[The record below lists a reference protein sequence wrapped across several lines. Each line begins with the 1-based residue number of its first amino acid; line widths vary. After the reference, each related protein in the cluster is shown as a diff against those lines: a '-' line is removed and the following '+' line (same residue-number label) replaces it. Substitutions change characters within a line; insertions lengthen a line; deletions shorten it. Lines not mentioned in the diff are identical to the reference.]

1 MIQVSKPVISPDE
14 QQRVLDVLRSG
25 MIASG
30 AVTTEFEQKFAAYSQ
45 AKFGIATSNGT
56 TALHAALLAIGI
68 KPGDRVLTTPFTFV
82 ASTNSIAFCGAKPVF
97 SDIDPKTFNLDPNFV
112 RDVLKKRRDIKA
124 ILLVHLYGLACDMD
138 AFLELKKEFGVLL
151 IEDCAQAHGAL
162 YKGKKVG
169 SMGDV
174 STFSFYAT
182 KNMTT
187 GEGGMVLTNDQKTAD
202 LVRKLVNHGRM
213 GQYEHDIL
221 GYNYRMTNFAAA
233 IGIGQLEKLD
243 AGNKR
248 RRAIAE
254 IYTKEFAGLPWLT
267 TPTVPSDRSH
277 VYHQYTIRFQKRDA
291 LKQHLTDNQIGSF
304 IVYPIPNCQQ
314 PLYKG
319 TCDCESAS
327 KCVCKHSS
335 QAAHEVLSIPVHPML
350 SDDDVSHIVTAVKNF
365 HEPDRQ

>member
-1 MIQVSKPVISPDE
+1 MIQVSKPFISPDE
-14 QQRVLDVLRSG
+14 RARVDQVLQSG

-45 AKFGIATSNGT
+45 AKFGVATSNGT

-68 KPGDRVLTTPFTFV
+68 KPGDHVLTTPFTFI

-97 SDIDPKTFNLDPNFV
+97 ADIDPKTYNLDPNAA
-112 RDVLKKRRDIKA
+112 RDVLKKRKDIKA
-124 ILLVHLYGLACDMD
+124 ILLVHLYGMACDMD

-162 YKGKKVG
+162 YKDKKVG

-187 GEGGMVLTNDQKTAD
+187 GEGGMVLTNEQKTAD
-202 LVRKLVNHGRM
+202 LVRKLVNHGRT

-248 RRAIAE
+248 RQAIAGM
-254 IYTKEFAGLPWLT
+254 YNKEFASLPWMT
-267 TPTVPSDRSH
+267 IPFVPSDRSH
-277 VYHQYTIRFQKRDA
+277 VYHQYTIRLQKRDA
-291 LKQHLTDNQIGSF
+291 LKLFLTDNQIGSF

-319 TCDCESAS
+319 TCDCESPNR
-327 KCVCKHSS
+327 CVCKVSGE
-335 QAAHEVLSIPVHPML
+335 AAREVLSIPVHPFL
-350 SDDDVSHIVTAVKNF
+350 TDDEVRQVIAAIQKF
-365 HEPDRQ
+365 H